1 MQLHPEGGWYK
12 ESYRSPEI
20 ILGEHLPNRYGNG
33 RNFYTAIYFLLEGE
47 QFSSFHRIKS
57 DEMWHFY
64 YGDPLQLFVIDNTGN
79 LVTVVLGSN
88 LEQGNMFQYVVKAG
102 YWFAAK
108 PAVAD
113 SFSLVGCT
121 VAPGFDFEDFEL
133 AKSSH
138 LSAQFPQHQ
147 KLIHQLCRS

>member
-12 ESYRSPEI
+12 ESYRSNET
-20 ILGEHLPNRYGNG
+20 ILGEHLPNRYTNG
-33 RNFYTAIYFLLEGE
+33 RNFCTAIYFLLEGD

-64 YGDPLQLFVIDNTGN
+64 YGFPLHIVIIDEAGSLQTITLGN
-79 LVTVVLGSN
+79 RLDESDKL
-88 LEQGNMFQYVVKAG
+88 QYVVKAG
-102 YWFAAK
+102 SWFAAK
-108 PAVAD
+108 PATKGNFA
-113 SFSLVGCT
+113 LVGCT

-138 LSAQFPQHQ
+138 LSAQFPQHK